1 MKNILLYVFICFTT
15 CCAAQSFSQSFVADE
30 TYGISSDI
38 SNPDPK
44 ISIFPN
50 PATEFIT
57 IDDAQNVVAR
67 VTFYNV
73 LGKEIATYE
82 ANNKKT
88 FDMLHFQNG
97 IYLVQLKDKEG
108 QILRTIR
115 VRKI

>member
-1 MKNILLYVFICFTT
+1 MKNVLLYFFICFTT
-15 CCAAQSFSQSFVADE
+15 CCAAQGFSQSFVADE
-30 TYGISSDI
+30 TYGISSTQ
-38 SNPDPK
+38 SNPDPT

-57 IDDAQNVVAR
+57 IEDSDNIVAR

-82 ANNKKT
+82 ANNRKT
-88 FDMLHFQNG
+88 FDMMHFQNG
-97 IYLVQLKDKEG
+97 IYLVQLKDNQD
-108 QILRTIR
+108 QILSTIR

>member
-30 TYGISSDI
+30 TYGISSSL

-57 IDDAQNVVAR
+57 IEDSENVVAR

-82 ANNKKT
+82 ANDRKT
-88 FDMLHFQNG
+88 FDMMSFQNG
-97 IYLVQLKDKEG
+97 IYLVQLKDNQD